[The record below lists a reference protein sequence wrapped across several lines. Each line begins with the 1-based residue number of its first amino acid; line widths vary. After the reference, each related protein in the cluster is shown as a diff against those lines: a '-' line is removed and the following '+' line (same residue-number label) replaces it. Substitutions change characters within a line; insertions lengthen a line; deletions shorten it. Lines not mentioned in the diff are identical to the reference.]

1 MDMNIGFL
9 QHWHGSLDI
18 FFSRIIKFL
27 NNVIVIKTKV
37 LLPQAYILINM
48 TRPFEFC
55 FLAFSVPDEG

>member
-27 NNVIVIKTKV
+27 NNVIIIKTKV
-37 LLPQAYILINM
+37 LLP
-48 TRPFEFC
+48 RPFEFC
-55 FLAFSVPDEG
+55 FWAFSVPDEG